1 MDTVK
6 EKSEAVGTKVYEVMV
21 NGFEQIRTTRKIV
34 HFMGENKQCVLING
48 EFEVALR
55 YQHGNIYR

>member
-21 NGFEQIRTTRKIV
+21 NGFEQIRTNRKIV

-48 EFEVALR
+48 EF
-55 YQHGNIYR
+55 